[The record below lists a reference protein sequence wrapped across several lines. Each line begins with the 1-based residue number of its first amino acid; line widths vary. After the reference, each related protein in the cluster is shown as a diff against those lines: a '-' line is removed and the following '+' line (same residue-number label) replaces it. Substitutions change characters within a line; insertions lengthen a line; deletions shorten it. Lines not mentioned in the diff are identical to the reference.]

1 MKAVQREPIPQ
12 VGSVRETLKR
22 SDLFCGLTDQQLDR
36 LLPLCR
42 EEVYEAS
49 VVAFPE
55 GQPCDTIYI
64 VHWGKVAL
72 EMDLRISR
80 AAEESATYAVVTETG
95 SLCCSGLID
104 LCILNDTGRTLERTG
119 LIALDTAELKQL
131 LEDAPD
137 MRCKIMGNLAAVIFS
152 RLAHTRDTLGHVL
165 SVVFHDLKAPLAATE
180 SYLRV
185 MLGGFA
191 GDLSDD
197 QRDMLQR
204 SSTRLSEL
212 LNVISHMTDVSRV
225 DARDLVMT
233 TVSLAQVVSQSIDAM
248 QPLAREKG
256 LLLQADIPDHLPLIQ
271 GYHEQLK
278 QVLANLISN
287 GIKFT
292 PAGGMVTVRVIDRAE
307 YVETQ
312 VRDTGIG
319 IPPEELPKI
328 FDDFYR
334 GLDLAEKG
342 AGLGL
347 SIAKRI
353 VEAHHGHIWA
363 TSPCPDTGKGSQFV
377 FSLPRDLEEAHEK

>member
-1 MKAVQREPIPQ
+1 VS
-12 VGSVRETLKR
+12 SVKETLKR
-22 SDLFCGLTDQQLDR
+22 SDLFYGLTDRQLDS

-49 VVAFPE
+49 VVVFPE
-55 GQPCDTIYI
+55 GQPCDTIYV

-72 EMDLRISR
+72 EMGLRISR
-80 AAEESATYAVVTETG
+80 AAEESATIAVVTETG

-104 LCILNDTGRTLERTG
+104 LCIINDTGRTLERTT

-131 LEDAPD
+131 LEDDPD
-137 MRCKIMGNLAAVIFS
+137 MRCKVMGNLAGVIFS

-180 SYLRV
+180 SYHRA

-191 GDLSDD
+191 GELSDD
-197 QRDMLQR
+197 QRNMLQR
-204 SSTRLSEL
+204 SSTRISEL
-212 LNVISHMTDVSRV
+212 LNVISRMTDVSRV

-233 TVSLAQVVSQSIDAM
+233 KVSLAQVVSESVDAM

-256 LLLQADIPDHLPLIQ
+256 LLLQADIPDHLQPIQ
-271 GYHEQLK
+271 GDHEQLK
-278 QVLANLISN
+278 LVLANLLSN

-292 PAGGMVTVRVIDRAE
+292 PAGGTVKVRVIDGAE

-312 VRDTGIG
+312 VRDSGVG
-319 IPPEELPKI
+319 IPPEELPRI

-353 VEAHHGHIWA
+353 VEAHHGQIWA
-363 TSPCPDTGKGSQFV
+363 VSPCPDTGKGTQFV
-377 FSLPRDLEEAHEK
+377 FSLPRDLEGTRGK

>member
-1 MKAVQREPIPQ
+1 MYSVEREPIRQ

-22 SDLFCGLTDQQLDR
+22 SDLFYGLTDQQLDR

-49 VVAFPE
+49 VVVFPE
-55 GQPCDTIYI
+55 GQPCDTVYI

-72 EMDLRISR
+72 EMGLRISR
-80 AAEESATYAVVTETG
+80 AAEESATIAVVTEAG
-95 SLCCSGLID
+95 CLCCSGLID
-104 LCILNDTGRTLERTG
+104 PCILTDTGRTLEKAG

-131 LEDAPD
+131 LEHNPD
-137 MRCKIMGNLAAVIFS
+137 MKCKTMGNLAKVISS
-152 RLAHTRDTLGHVL
+152 RLAHTRDTLGHIL

-180 SYLRV
+180 SYHRV
-185 MLGGFA
+185 MLEGFA
-191 GDLSDD
+191 GELSDD
-197 QRDMLQR
+197 QKNMLQR
-204 SSTRLSEL
+204 SSTRVSEL

-225 DARDLVMT
+225 DARDLVMSKL
-233 TVSLAQVVSQSIDAM
+233 SLAQMVSDSVDAM
-248 QPLAREKG
+248 QPLAKEKG
-256 LLLQADIPDHLPLIQ
+256 LLLQADIPDELPSI
-271 GYHEQLK
+271 YADHEQLK
-278 QVLANLISN
+278 QVLANLLSN

-292 PAGGMVTVRVIDRAE
+292 PAGGMVTVRVIDRPE

-312 VRDTGIG
+312 VMDTGVG
-319 IPPEELPKI
+319 IPAEELPKI

-334 GLDLAEKG
+334 GLDLPEKG

-353 VEAHHGHIWA
+353 VEAHHGQIWA

-377 FSLPRDLEEAHEK
+377 FSLPRDLEESSRE

>member
-1 MKAVQREPIPQ
+1 MSSVKA
-12 VGSVRETLKR
+12 TLKR
-22 SDLFCGLTDQQLDR
+22 SDLFYGLTDHQLDS

-49 VVAFPE
+49 VVVFPE
-55 GQPCDTIYI
+55 GQPCDTIYVI
-64 VHWGKVAL
+64 HCGKVAL
-72 EMDLRISR
+72 EMGLRISR
-80 AAEESATYAVVTETG
+80 AAEESATIAVVTETG

-104 LCILNDTGRTLERTG
+104 LCIINDTGRTLERTT

-131 LEDAPD
+131 LEDDPD
-137 MRCKIMGNLAAVIFS
+137 MKCKVMGNLAGVIFS

-180 SYLRV
+180 SYHRV

-191 GDLSDD
+191 GELSDD
-197 QRDMLQR
+197 QRNMLQR
-204 SSTRLSEL
+204 SSTRISEL
-212 LNVISHMTDVSRV
+212 LNVISRMTDVSRV

-233 TVSLAQVVSQSIDAM
+233 KVSLAQVVSESVDAM

-256 LLLQADIPDHLPLIQ
+256 LLLQADIPDHLQPIQ
-271 GYHEQLK
+271 GDHEQLK
-278 QVLANLISN
+278 LVLANLLSN

-292 PAGGMVTVRVIDRAE
+292 PAGGTVKVRVIDGAE

-312 VRDTGIG
+312 VRDSGVG

-353 VEAHHGHIWA
+353 VEAHHGQIWA
-363 TSPCPDTGKGSQFV
+363 VSPCPDTGKGTQFV
-377 FSLPRDLEEAHEK
+377 FSLPRDLEGTRGK

>member
-1 MKAVQREPIPQ
+1 MS
-12 VGSVRETLKR
+12 SVKETLKR
-22 SDLFCGLTDQQLDR
+22 SDLFYGLTDRQLDS

-49 VVAFPE
+49 VVVFPE
-55 GQPCDTIYI
+55 GQPCDTIYV

-72 EMDLRISR
+72 EMGLRISR
-80 AAEESATYAVVTETG
+80 AAEESATIAVVTETG

-104 LCILNDTGRTLERTG
+104 LCIINDTGRTLERTT

-131 LEDAPD
+131 LEDDPD
-137 MRCKIMGNLAAVIFS
+137 MRCKVMGNLAGVIFS

-180 SYLRV
+180 SYHRA

-191 GDLSDD
+191 GELSDD
-197 QRDMLQR
+197 QRNMLQR
-204 SSTRLSEL
+204 SSTRISEL
-212 LNVISHMTDVSRV
+212 LNVISRMTDVSRV

-233 TVSLAQVVSQSIDAM
+233 KVSLAQVVSESVDAM

-256 LLLQADIPDHLPLIQ
+256 LLLQADIPDHLQPIQ
-271 GYHEQLK
+271 GDHEQLK
-278 QVLANLISN
+278 LVLANLLSN

-292 PAGGMVTVRVIDRAE
+292 PAGGTVKVRVIDGAE

-312 VRDTGIG
+312 VRDSGVG
-319 IPPEELPKI
+319 IPPEELPRI

-353 VEAHHGHIWA
+353 VEAHHGQIWA
-363 TSPCPDTGKGSQFV
+363 VSPCPDTGKGTQFV
-377 FSLPRDLEEAHEK
+377 FSLPRDLEGTRGK

>member
-1 MKAVQREPIPQ
+1 MEAFHRQSIPQ
-12 VGSVRETLKR
+12 VSSVRETLKR
-22 SDLFCGLTDQQLDR
+22 SDLFYGLTDHQLDR

-49 VVAFPE
+49 VVVFPE

-64 VHWGKVAL
+64 VHWGKIAL
-72 EMDLRISR
+72 EMGLRISR
-80 AAEESATYAVVTETG
+80 AAEESATIAVVTETG

-104 LCILNDTGRTLERTG
+104 LCILNDTGRALGKTG

-131 LEDAPD
+131 LEDDPD
-137 MRCKIMGNLAAVIFS
+137 MKSKIMGNLAGVIFS
-152 RLAHTRDTLGHVL
+152 RLAHTRDTLGRVL

-204 SSTRLSEL
+204 SSGRISEL
-212 LNVISHMTDVSRV
+212 LNVISRMTDISRV
-225 DARDLVMT
+225 DARYLVMT
-233 TVSLAQVVSQSIDAM
+233 EVSLAQVVSESVDAM
-248 QPLAREKG
+248 QPLAKENG
-256 LLLQADIPDHLPLIQ
+256 LLIRADIPANLPPVQ
-271 GYHEQLK
+271 GDLEQLK
-278 QVLANLISN
+278 QVLANLLSN

-292 PAGGMVTVRVIDRAE
+292 PAGGMVTVRLIDRAE

-312 VRDTGIG
+312 VKDDGVG

-353 VEAHHGHIWA
+353 VEAHHGQIWA

-377 FSLPRDLEEAHEK
+377 FSLPKNWEESSRE

>member
-1 MKAVQREPIPQ
+1 MYSVEREPIRQ
-12 VGSVRETLKR
+12 VGSVRETLKH
-22 SDLFCGLTDQQLDR
+22 SDLFYGLTDQQLDR

-49 VVAFPE
+49 AVVFPE
-55 GQPCDTIYI
+55 GQACDTIYI

-72 EMDLRISR
+72 ELDLRISR
-80 AAEESATYAVVTETG
+80 AAEESATIAVVTEAG
-95 SLCCSGLID
+95 CLCCSGLID
-104 LCILNDTGRTLERTG
+104 PYILTDTGRTLEKAG
-119 LIALDTAELKQL
+119 LIALDTAELKRL
-131 LEDAPD
+131 LEDNPD
-137 MRCKIMGNLAAVIFS
+137 MKCKIMGNLAGVIFS

-180 SYLRV
+180 SYHRV
-185 MLGGFA
+185 MLEGFA
-191 GDLSDD
+191 GELSDD
-197 QRDMLQR
+197 QRNMLQR
-204 SSTRLSEL
+204 SSTRISEL

-233 TVSLAQVVSQSIDAM
+233 KVSLAQVVSDSVDAM
-248 QPLAREKG
+248 QPLAKEKG
-256 LLLQADIPDHLPLIQ
+256 LLLQADIPDKLPSI
-271 GYHEQLK
+271 YADHEQLK
-278 QVLANLISN
+278 QVLANLLSN

-292 PAGGMVTVRVIDRAE
+292 AAGGMVTVRVIDRTE

-312 VRDTGIG
+312 VMDTGVG
-319 IPPEELPKI
+319 IPAEELPKI

-334 GLDLAEKG
+334 GLDLPEKG

-353 VEAHHGHIWA
+353 IEAHHGQIWA

>member
-1 MKAVQREPIPQ
+1 MDSVEREPLRQ
-12 VGSVRETLKR
+12 VSSVRETLKR
-22 SDLFCGLTDQQLDR
+22 SDLFCGLTDHQLDR

-42 EEVYEAS
+42 EEAYEAS
-49 VVAFPE
+49 VVVFPE
-55 GQPCDTIYI
+55 GQACDTIYI

-72 EMDLRISR
+72 EMGLRISR
-80 AAEESATYAVVTETG
+80 AAEESATYVVITENG

-104 LCILNDTGRTLERTG
+104 LCILNDTGRTLEKTG

-131 LEDAPD
+131 LQDDPD
-137 MRCKIMGNLAAVIFS
+137 MRCKIMGNLAGVIFS
-152 RLAHTRDTLGHVL
+152 RLSHTRDTLGHVL

-191 GDLSDD
+191 GGLGDD

-204 SSTRLSEL
+204 SSTRISEL

-233 TVSLAQVVSQSIDAM
+233 KLSLAQVVLESVDAM
-248 QPLAREKG
+248 QPLAKEKD
-256 LLLQADIPDHLPLIQ
+256 LLLQADIPAHLPPIQ

-278 QVLANLISN
+278 QVLANLLSN

-292 PAGGMVTVRVIDRAE
+292 PAGGMVTVRVIERAE

-312 VRDTGIG
+312 VRDTGVG
-319 IPPEELPKI
+319 IPPKELPKI

-334 GLDLAEKG
+334 GLDLAERG

-353 VEAHHGHIWA
+353 VEAHHGQIWA

-377 FSLPRDLEEAHEK
+377 FSLPRGLEESSRE

>member
-1 MKAVQREPIPQ
+1 MS
-12 VGSVRETLKR
+12 SVRETLKR
-22 SDLFCGLTDQQLDR
+22 SDLFYGLTDQQLDR

-49 VVAFPE
+49 VVVFPE

-64 VHWGKVAL
+64 VRWGKVAL
-72 EMDLRISR
+72 EMGLQISR
-80 AAEESATYAVVTETG
+80 AAEESATIAVVTETG

-104 LCILNDTGRTLERTG
+104 LCILNDTGRTLEKTG
-119 LIALDTAELKQL
+119 LIAMDTAELKRL
-131 LEDAPD
+131 LEDDAD
-137 MRCKIMGNLAAVIFS
+137 MKSKIMGNLAGVIFS

-180 SYLRV
+180 SYHRA

-191 GDLSDD
+191 GQLSAD
-197 QRDMLQR
+197 QRDMLRR
-204 SSTRLSEL
+204 SSARISEL
-212 LNVISHMTDVSRV
+212 LNVISRMTDISRV

-233 TVSLAQVVSQSIDAM
+233 KVSLAQVVLESVDAM

-256 LLLQADIPDHLPLIQ
+256 LLLQADIPAHLPPIQ
-271 GYHEQLK
+271 GDREQLK
-278 QVLANLISN
+278 QVLANLLSN

-307 YVETQ
+307 YLEAQ
-312 VRDTGIG
+312 VRDTGVG

-328 FDDFYR
+328 FDEFYR
-334 GLDLAEKG
+334 GLDLAERG

-353 VEAHHGHIWA
+353 VEAHHGQIWA
-363 TSPCPDTGKGSQFV
+363 VSPCPDTGKGTQFA
-377 FSLPRDLEEAHEK
+377 FSLPRGLEETREK